1 MNSAQRI
8 IKRSTL
14 KGRSRWMLLY
24 EKGMALIAL
33 SNLCLVLFDISYVPG
48 RDFWLQGR
56 VQIFGGFG
64 PPIPLP
70 ILSTETSRSPVTD
83 LYDRVKGIEP
93 NPETQ
98 RYLELVDE
106 LRQVT
111 LRFGVESEAAQPILA
126 RLRQLSDEMIETNPF
141 QAANKTGQFVRILN
155 LMREH
160 IPEVDSARAA
170 FARFWTAEYLASV
183 DPEDGIEFFQTRLR
197 PLFETNYSRPIGE
210 SGNPVDFFPALDF
223 PFVLLFGLE
232 FLLRTVV
239 ISRRYTGVNWLD
251 AMLWRWYDA
260 LLLIP
265 FWRWLRV
272 IPVTIRLGQSQLL
285 DLERVRAQVSQG
297 FVTNFAED
305 LTEVVVVRVI
315 NQIQG
320 SIQRGSLP
328 LLSAA
333 NTPRDYIDINDINEI
348 EAIANIF
355 LRIVLYRVLPQ
366 VQPDVEHLLRYNLD
380 SLLKQ
385 LPAVQTLEQLP
396 GLGSLPAQLTQ
407 RLANELTTTTYKTLT
422 GSFEDPVG
430 SKLTAQLTQRF
441 GEALVRELTQQHALE
456 EIRSLLRDLL
466 EEIKINYVERL
477 SHEDLE
483 EVMEQTRKLRQKAQ
497 QLEKARGE

>member
-98 RYLELVDE
+98 QYLELVDE

-111 LRFGVESEAAQPILA
+111 LRFGVESEPA
-126 RLRQLSDEMIETNPF
+126 RQLLFQLRARSNELIDTNPF
-141 QAANKTGQFVRILN
+141 QAAGKTGQLARILN

-160 IPEVDSARAA
+160 MQEESVRTA
-170 FARFWTAEYLASV
+170 FSRFWTAEYLASV

-348 EAIANIF
+348 EAIANIL

-366 VQPDVEHLLRYNLD
+366 VQPDVEQLLRYNLD

-385 LPAVQTLEQLP
+385 LPAIQTLERLP

-407 RLANELTTTTYKTLT
+407 RLANELTTTTYQTLT

>member
-8 IKRSTL
+8 IKRSIL

-33 SNLCLVLFDISYVPG
+33 SNLCLVLFDLSYVPG

-64 PPIPLP
+64 PPLSLP

-83 LYDRVKGIEP
+83 LYDPVKGIEP
-93 NPETQ
+93 NPDTQ

-111 LRFGVESEAAQPILA
+111 LRFGVESDPAREILSE
-126 RLRQLSDEMIETNPF
+126 LRALSNEIIDTNPF
-141 QAANKTGQFVRILN
+141 QAAGKTGQLARILN

-160 IPEVDSARAA
+160 LPEEESARAA
-170 FARFWTAEYLASV
+170 FSRFWTPEYLAGV
-183 DPEDGIEFFQTRLR
+183 DPEDGIEFFQRRLR

-210 SGNPVDFFPALDF
+210 SGNPVDFFPILDF
-223 PFVLLFGLE
+223 PFVMLFGLE
-232 FLLRTVV
+232 FLVRTVV

-251 AMLWRWYDA
+251 AMLWRWYDV

-272 IPVTIRLGQSQLL
+272 IPVTIRLGQSQLV
-285 DLERVRAQVSQG
+285 DLERVRAQMSQG

-333 NTPRDYIDINDINEI
+333 NTPRDYIDINEINEI
-348 EAIANIF
+348 EAIANIVV
-355 LRIVLYRVLPQ
+355 RIVLYRVMPQ
-366 VQPDVEHLLRYNLD
+366 VQPDVEQLLRYNLD

-385 LPAVQTLEQLP
+385 LPAMQTLERLP
-396 GLGSLPAQLTQ
+396 GLGSLPTQLTQ
-407 RLANELTTTTYKTLT
+407 RLATELTTTTYKTLT

-441 GEALVRELTQQHALE
+441 GEALLRELTQQHALE
-456 EIRSLLRDLL
+456 EIRSLLGDLL

-483 EVMEQTRKLRQKAQ
+483 DVMEQTRKLRQKAQ
-497 QLEKARGE
+497 QLEKSRGK

>member
-111 LRFGVESEAAQPILA
+111 LRFGVESEPARQILFQLRA
-126 RLRQLSDEMIETNPF
+126 RSNELIDTNPF
-141 QAANKTGQFVRILN
+141 QAAGKTGQLARILN

-160 IPEVDSARAA
+160 LPQEESARAA
-170 FARFWTAEYLASV
+170 FSRFWTSQYLASV

-348 EAIANIF
+348 EAIANIL

-385 LPAVQTLEQLP
+385 LPAVQTLERLP

-441 GEALVRELTQQHALE
+441 GEALARELTQQHALE
-456 EIRSLLRDLL
+456 EIRSLLGDLL

-483 EVMEQTRKLRQKAQ
+483 DVMEQTRKLRQKAQ

>member
-8 IKRSTL
+8 IKLSIL
-14 KGRSRWMLLY
+14 KGRSRWLLLY

-56 VQIFGGFG
+56 VQVFGGFG
-64 PPIPLP
+64 PPVPLP
-70 ILSTETSRSPVTD
+70 ILSVETSRSPVTD
-83 LYDRVKGIEP
+83 LYDPVKGIEP

-98 RYLELVDE
+98 QYLELVDE

-111 LRFGVESEAAQPILA
+111 LRFGVESESA
-126 RLRQLSDEMIETNPF
+126 RRLLFQLRARSDELIDTNPF
-141 QAANKTGQFVRILN
+141 QVASKTGQFARILN

-160 IPEVDSARAA
+160 MQEESARAA
-170 FARFWTAEYLASV
+170 FSRFWTAEYLAGV
-183 DPEDGIEFFQTRLR
+183 DPKDGIEFFQTQLR

-232 FLLRTVV
+232 FLLQTVA

-251 AMLWRWYDA
+251 AMLWRWYDV
-260 LLLIP
+260 LLLLP

-285 DLERVRAQVSQG
+285 NLERVRAQVSQG

-315 NQIQG
+315 NQIQR

-328 LLSAA
+328 LLSAT
-333 NTPRDYIDINDINEI
+333 NTPRDYIDINDTNEI

-355 LRIVLYRVLPQ
+355 
-366 VQPDVEHLLRYNLD
+366 
-380 SLLKQ
+380 
-385 LPAVQTLEQLP
+385 
-396 GLGSLPAQLTQ
+396 
-407 RLANELTTTTYKTLT
+407 
-422 GSFEDPVG
+422 
-430 SKLTAQLTQRF
+430 
-441 GEALVRELTQQHALE
+441 
-456 EIRSLLRDLL
+456 
-466 EEIKINYVERL
+466 
-477 SHEDLE
+477 
-483 EVMEQTRKLRQKAQ
+483 
-497 QLEKARGE
+497 

>member
-8 IKRSTL
+8 IKRSIL
-14 KGRSRWMLLY
+14 KGRNRWMLLY

-33 SNLCLVLFDISYVPG
+33 SNLCLVLFDLSYVPG

-98 RYLELVDE
+98 QYLELVDE

-111 LRFGVESEAAQPILA
+111 LRFGVESEPARQILFQLRA
-126 RLRQLSDEMIETNPF
+126 RSNELIDTNPF
-141 QAANKTGQFVRILN
+141 QAAGKTGQFVRILN

-160 IPEVDSARAA
+160 MQEDSARAA
-170 FARFWTAEYLASV
+170 FSRFWTPQYLATV
-183 DPEDGIEFFQTRLR
+183 APEDGIEFFQSRLR
-197 PLFETNYSRPIGE
+197 PLFEINYSRPIGE

-260 LLLIP
+260 LLLLP

-333 NTPRDYIDINDINEI
+333 KTPRDYIDINETNEI
-348 EAIANIF
+348 EAIANI
-355 LRIVLYRVLPQ
+355 LIRIVLYRVLPQ
-366 VQPDVEHLLRYNLD
+366 VQPDVEQLLRYNLD

-385 LPAVQTLEQLP
+385 LPAIQTLERLP
-396 GLGSLPAQLTQ
+396 GLGSLPSQLTQ
-407 RLANELTTTTYKTLT
+407 RLASELTTTTYQTLT

-441 GEALVRELTQQHALE
+441 GEALVRELSQQHALE

-497 QLEKARGE
+497 QLEKSRGN